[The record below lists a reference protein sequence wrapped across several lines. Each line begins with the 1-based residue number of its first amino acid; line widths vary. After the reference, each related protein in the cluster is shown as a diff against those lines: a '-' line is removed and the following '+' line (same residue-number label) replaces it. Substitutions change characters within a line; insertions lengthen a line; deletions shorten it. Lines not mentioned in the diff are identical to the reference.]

1 MTDETL
7 DVFNDSVVE
16 EKPEIEPEQPE
27 EKGEPESEEKV
38 KEPESDKDAEPP
50 AADETEAKSVPVAAL
65 KSERQKRQAA
75 ESELNELRRKL
86 GKSEPEVEV
95 SEDLFRD
102 RTETTRAL
110 MVEFKPDYEA
120 MEEIFISLADSDK
133 TLKAKLRNSPN
144 PAKFAYETA
153 KAHVEY
159 QRFQEDVKSDD
170 WKAFQEFK
178 ASKAKPVVED
188 SPEVKRKKTALS
200 LPNINKATSV
210 ASNSEQE
217 PKGTLDELFS

>member
-1 MTDETL
+1 MTDETT
-7 DVFNDSVVE
+7 DVFDDSVVE
-16 EKPEIEPEQPE
+16 DKPEIEPETE
-27 EKGEPESEEKV
+27 EKGEPEPEAEKPEV
-38 KEPESDKDAEPP
+38 KEAEPP
-50 AADETEAKSVPVAAL
+50 AAEETEAKSVPVAAL

-75 ESELNELRRKL
+75 ESELNELRKKL
-86 GKSEPEVEV
+86 GQAEPESEV
-95 SEDLFRD
+95 SEDIFKD

-120 MEEIFISLADSDK
+120 MEEIFLGLADNDK
-133 TLKAKLRNSPN
+133 SLKVKLRNSSN

-159 QRFQEDVKSDD
+159 EAFKENIKSDE
-170 WKAFQEFK
+170 WKEFQEFK
-178 ASKAKPVVED
+178 KSKKKPPED
-188 SPEVKRKKTALS
+188 PPEVKRKKTALS

-217 PKGTLDELFS
+217 SIGTLDDMF